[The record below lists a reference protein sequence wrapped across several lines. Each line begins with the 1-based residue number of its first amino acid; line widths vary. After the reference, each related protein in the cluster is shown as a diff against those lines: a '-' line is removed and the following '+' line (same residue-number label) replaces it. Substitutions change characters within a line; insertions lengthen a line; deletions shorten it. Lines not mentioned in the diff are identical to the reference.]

1 MPYFL
6 LLLFILMLFASPAL
20 LVPSL
25 ESIRPAQLT
34 GISAMAILMMQKTV
48 SREKFRFAWPES
60 PLLLGLIAAM
70 ALSCV
75 GAFWPHLAFETTLD
89 FLKVGIIY
97 FLILNCI
104 ESEQRLRMTCAT
116 LVAAG
121 TIPALGTLRNYAAG
135 IFVEG
140 NRAAWIGTFG
150 NPNDLAYSLVILTP
164 LALYFSGNAKRYA
177 RPLVWIVLA
186 TYAAAIFATRSRGGL
201 LGLFA
206 VLIIFGLRQ
215 PAASTRLLVVC
226 ALAAGVV
233 FTTFFWTRDAGFN
246 DLGNDFTVHQRMET
260 IRSGLKM
267 FMDHPFFGV
276 GIACS
281 IVAWP
286 LYAPS
291 TIDFKG
297 ALVTHNTIVEALG
310 ETGIVGFTFFI
321 ALIVVA
327 IIHAQKLQKLQFDSN
342 HLAGY
347 GAAFEGSLV
356 GYLVCGLSGG
366 YMVSWFP
373 YLIIGLI
380 SAATLIAEGS
390 QEAYAIHS

>member
-1 MPYFL
+1 MPFFL
-6 LLLFILMLFASPAL
+6 LLMFILMLFASPSL

-25 ESIRPAQLT
+25 ESIRPAQLA
-34 GISAMAILMMQKTV
+34 GISAMAILMMQKTA
-48 SREKFRFAWPES
+48 SRERFRFIWPES
-60 PLLLGLIAAM
+60 PLLLGLMAAL

-75 GAFWPHLAFETTLD
+75 GAFWPHQAFEATLD
-89 FLKVGIIY
+89 FVKIGIIY
-97 FLILNCI
+97 FLILNCV
-104 ESEQRLRMTCAT
+104 ESERRLWMTCAT

-121 TIPALGTLRNYAAG
+121 TIPALGTLRNYTSG
-135 IFVEG
+135 VFVEG
-140 NRAAWIGTFG
+140 NRSAWIGTFG
-150 NPNDLAYSLVILTP
+150 NPNDMAYILVVLTP
-164 LALYFSGNAKRYA
+164 LALYFSMNLQWYA
-177 RPLVWIVLA
+177 RPLIWAVLA
-186 TYAAAIFATRSRGGL
+186 TYAAAIFATHSRGGL

-206 VLIIFGLRQ
+206 VLIVFGLRQ
-215 PAASTRLLVVC
+215 PGASTRLLVLF
-226 ALAAGVV
+226 ALVAGVV
-233 FTTFFWTRDAGFN
+233 FTAFFWTRDAGFN

-267 FMDHPFFGV
+267 FWDHPFFGV

-310 ETGIVGFTFFI
+310 ETGIIGFAFFI
-321 ALIVVA
+321 SLIAAALV
-327 IIHAQKLQKLQFDSN
+327 HARRLQKSHSHQIPF
-342 HLAGY
+342 AGY
-347 GAAFEGSLV
+347 GAAFEGSLA
-356 GYLVCGLSGG
+356 GYLVCGFSGG

-373 YLIIGLI
+373 YIIIGLI

-390 QEAYAIHS
+390 QETYAIHT